1 MDFRILFFLS
11 FTILYTSATF
21 PKNYAFIESLESD
34 GDAGEPLILTPLLK
48 QNKIYQAQAAS
59 RVKGTEF
66 LNVTSYSGYFTV
78 SERFNSNL
86 FFWFFPALE
95 NPYNAPVLLWL
106 QGGPGASSMYGLF
119 EENGPF
125 EIVTESELRLRKETW
140 SRSHNLLYIDNPV
153 GTGFSFTNEGFAD
166 NETKVGEDLYEGLK
180 QFFKL
185 FPKLQKNDFFISG
198 ESYAGKYIPAISHKI
213 LQKNPNATMKINLK
227 GVAIGN
233 GLSDPE
239 HQLLYGDRLFELGL
253 IDENTLKIFE
263 QQEKLCKFFYRHIFK
278 RKNDICQR

>member
-1 MDFRILFFLS
+1 MDLHILIFLS
-11 FTILYTSATF
+11 FSIFYTSANF
-21 PKNYAFIESLESD
+21 PINYAFIESFEAD

-48 QNKIYQAQAAS
+48 QNRIYQAQAAS
-59 RVKGTEF
+59 KVDGPEF

-95 NPYNAPVLLWL
+95 DPDNAPVLLWL
-106 QGGPGASSMYGLF
+106 QGGPGASSLYGLF

-125 EIVTESELRLRKETW
+125 EVVSESELRLRKETW
-140 SRSHNLLYIDNPV
+140 SRPHNLLYIDNPV
-153 GTGFSFTNEGFAD
+153 GTGFSFTSAGYAD
-166 NETKVGEDLYEGLK
+166 NETKVGEDLYEGLQ

-185 FPKLQKNDFFISG
+185 FPKLQRNDFYISG

-213 LQKNPNATMKINLK
+213 LQKNPTAALKINLK

-239 HQLLYGDRLFELGL
+239 HQLLYGERLFELGL
-253 IDENTLKIFE
+253 IDEHTMKIFE
-263 QQEKLCKFFYRHIFK
+263 EQEKLCKFFLL
-278 RKNDICQR
+278 